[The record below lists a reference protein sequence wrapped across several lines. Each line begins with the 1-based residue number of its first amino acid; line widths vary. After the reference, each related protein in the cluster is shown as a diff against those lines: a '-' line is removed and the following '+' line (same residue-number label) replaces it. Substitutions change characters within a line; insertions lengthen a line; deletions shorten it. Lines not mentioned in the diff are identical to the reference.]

1 MLFYSTTSHHGL
13 LKQHYNAYTSFL
25 NAPAIILSSLYG
37 CLCFLLNKGIFFLDS
52 VFSILHL
59 TWGINSLGLF
69 CLPSSLSSS
78 FPLSFLLSF
87 EGILSSQAL
96 YEPTYTSRP
105 QRVEFLS
112 KEVSCAK
119 YRNKSKR
126 TGFLHLSAPRPP
138 AQRSGFQGA
147 SSSCQVTWW
156 PRHFAFLSCS
166 FNLKRN

>member
-13 LKQHYNAYTSFL
+13 QKQHYNAYTSFL
-25 NAPAIILSSLYG
+25 NAPAIILSSLCG
-37 CLCFLLNKGIFFLDS
+37 CLHFLLNKGNFFLDN

-59 TWGINSLGLF
+59 TWGINPLGLF
-69 CLPSSLSSS
+69 LLPSSLSSS
-78 FPLSFLLSF
+78 FPLSF

-105 QRVEFLS
+105 QRAEFLS

-126 TGFLHLSAPRPP
+126 TGLLHLSAPRPP
-138 AQRSGFQGA
+138 AQRSGLQGA

-156 PRHFAFLSCS
+156 PRHFVFFSCS